1 MAVALDHPV
10 ADFSATATSGQQVS
24 LSALKGQQVVIYF
37 YPKDS
42 TPGCTTEGL
51 DFRAHYAEFQAANTQ
66 IFGVSMDS
74 LKKHESFKCKQDFP
88 FELISD
94 PEHELCD
101 LFGVYQL
108 KKNYGKEYM
117 GIVRSTFLLDA
128 NGVLRQEWRNLRVA
142 GHVDAVLAAA
152 QALHKD

>member
-1 MAVALDHPV
+1 MAVTLDHPV
-10 ADFSATATSGQQVS
+10 ADFQAQATSGQLVK
-24 LSALKGQQVVIYF
+24 LSELRGQQVVLYF

-51 DFRAHYAEFQAANTQ
+51 DFRARFAQFQAANTL

-74 LKKHESFKCKQDFP
+74 LKKHENFKSKQDFP

-94 PEHELCD
+94 DSHELCD

-117 GIVRSTFLLDA
+117 GIVRSTFLIDKD
-128 NGVLRQEWRNLRVA
+128 GVLRAEWRNVKVA
-142 GHVDAVLAAA
+142 GHVDKVLAAA
-152 QALHKD
+152 EALHRG

>member
-1 MAVALDHPV
+1 MAVTLDTPV
-10 ADFSATATSGQQVS
+10 TDFTAEATSGQTVT

-51 DFRAHYAEFQAANTQ
+51 DFRARYPEFQAANTQ
-66 IFGVSMDS
+66 VFGVSMDS
-74 LKKHESFKCKQDFP
+74 LKKHESFKCKQEFP

-94 PEHELCD
+94 PDHALCD

-117 GIVRSTFLLDA
+117 GIVRSTFLIDKD
-128 NGVLRQEWRNLRVA
+128 GVLRQEWRNLRVA

-152 QALHKD
+152 QALHKS

>member
-1 MAVALDHPV
+1 MAVTLDQPV
-10 ADFSATATSGQQVS
+10 ADFTAEATSGQTVS

-51 DFRAHYAEFQAANTQ
+51 DFRARYPEFQAANTQ
-66 IFGVSMDS
+66 VFGVSMDS
-74 LKKHESFKCKQDFP
+74 LKKHESFKCKQEFP

-94 PEHELCD
+94 PEHTLCD
-101 LFGVYQL
+101 QFGVYQL

-117 GIVRSTFLLDA
+117 GIVRSTFLIDKD
-128 NGVLRQEWRNLRVA
+128 GVLRQEWRNLRVA

-152 QALHKD
+152 QALHKA

>member
-1 MAVALDHPV
+1 MTVAIDQAV
-10 ADFSATATSGQQVS
+10 ADFQAEATSGRQVK
-24 LSALKGQQVVIYF
+24 LSDLKGQQVVLYF
-37 YPKDS
+37 YPKDA

-51 DFRAHYAEFQAANTQ
+51 DFRARIKQFQAANTQ

-74 LKKHESFKCKQDFP
+74 LKKHESFKCKQEFP

-94 PEHELCD
+94 PDHLLCEQ
-101 LFGVYQL
+101 FGVYQL

-117 GIVRSTFLLDA
+117 GIVRSTFLIDQD
-128 NGVLRQEWRNLRVA
+128 GVLRQEWRNVKVA

-152 QALHKD
+152 EALHQG

>member
-1 MAVALDHPV
+1 MSVELDQAV
-10 ADFSATATSGQQVS
+10 ADFTAEATSGQVVK
-24 LSALKGQQVVIYF
+24 LSELAGQQVVIYF
-37 YPKDS
+37 YPKDA

-51 DFRAHYAEFQAANTQ
+51 DFRAHYPAFQAANTQ

-94 PEHELCD
+94 PEHALCEQ
-101 LFGVYQL
+101 FGVWQL

-117 GIVRSTFLLDA
+117 GIVRSTFLIDK
-128 NGVLRQEWRNLRVA
+128 NGVLRQQWRSVKVA
-142 GHVDAVLAAA
+142 GHVEAVLAAA
-152 QALHKD
+152 QALHQG